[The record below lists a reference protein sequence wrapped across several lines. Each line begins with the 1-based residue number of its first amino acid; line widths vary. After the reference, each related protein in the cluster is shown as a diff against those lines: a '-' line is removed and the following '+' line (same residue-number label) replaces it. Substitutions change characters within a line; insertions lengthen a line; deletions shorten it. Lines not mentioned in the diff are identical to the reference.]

1 MLGVKKAMKS
11 NLGILIIEDDKY
23 ARLNLR
29 EILKP
34 YGIVDEAT
42 DAASAFEKLNERIY
56 DLVLTDIE
64 LGSNS
69 GVELI
74 PTIVRKGSHCIVVSS
89 YECEEVIEKAYNLG
103 AKHYLAKFKLK
114 EFLPIYINK
123 FLQERSARFERFLKE
138 EFITQDEELI
148 QDLKNLCDINWKNQ
162 SLFISGP
169 TGTGKSL
176 LGKLIHDITHSES
189 KLVHLN
195 CAEVAENLLESEL
208 FGHEKGAFTGADQR
222 KEGKLKLAQ
231 GGTLFLDEVG
241 TMPLSMQQ
249 KLLKA
254 LDEKTFYP
262 VGSSTPVKTD
272 FTLITATC
280 EDLQG
285 KIARREFREDLFFR
299 ISGFQFRLKPLSE
312 RTNDV
317 EILLRHFQKSSSRRF
332 VIKSEAMEAL
342 KKYPWPGNVR
352 ELMKVSERLSQN
364 LNGVIDLDAI
374 RNFLQTTPS
383 SPNIKDGWEEYV
395 LQHGLRSYI
404 NYLEKKAVEESLKRN
419 SGKIT
424 ACIKELKI
432 SSSAFYR
439 ILQDHQLH
447 I

>member
-1 MLGVKKAMKS
+1 MKA

-34 YGIVDEAT
+34 YGIVDEAVDT
-42 DAASAFEKLNERIY
+42 ASAIEMLNKRIY

-64 LGSNS
+64 LGSGS
-69 GVELI
+69 GVDLI
-74 PTIVRKGSHCIVVSS
+74 PRIVRKGSHCIVVSS
-89 YECEEVIEKAYNLG
+89 YESEEVIEKAYNLG

-114 EFLPIYINK
+114 EYLPIYINK
-123 FLQERSARFERFLKE
+123 FLQEKSARFERFLKE
-138 EFITQDEELI
+138 DFITQDEELI
-148 QDLKNLCDINWKNQ
+148 TDLKALCDINWKNQ

-176 LGKLIHDITHSES
+176 LGKLIHDITHAEN

-195 CAEVAENLLESEL
+195 CAEVSENLLESEL
-208 FGHEKGAFTGADQR
+208 FGHEKGAFTGADQK

-262 VGSSTPVKTD
+262 VGSATPVKTD

-280 EDLQG
+280 EDLQA
-285 KIARREFREDLFFR
+285 KIARKEFREDLFFR
-299 ISGFQFRLKPLSE
+299 ISGFQFHLKPLSH
-312 RTNDV
+312 RSDDV
-317 EILLRHFQKSSSRRF
+317 ELLLKHFQKSSSRRF
-332 VIKSEAMEAL
+332 VIKPEAMEAL
-342 KKYPWPGNVR
+342 KKYSWPGNVR
-352 ELMKVSERLSQN
+352 ELLKVSERLSQN
-364 LNGVIDLDAI
+364 LNGVIDLASI
-374 RNFLQTTPS
+374 RRIISLPASTP
-383 SPNIKDGWEEYV
+383 NVMGDWEEHV
-395 LQHGLRSYI
+395 LKHGLRSYI
-404 NYLEKKAVEESLKRN
+404 NQLERKAVEESMKRN

-439 ILQDHQLH
+439 ILQDHQLQL
-447 I
+447 